1 MGKGISLIVCCFILS
16 GCATTQKTANP
27 DIQSMQSRIDFLES
41 EINTKDQE
49 IGSMRNQLK
58 RANQNYAANEDYEVS
73 VNRNKST
80 IRTQTRKNEFKEIIK
95 VDGVTAEKVQIA
107 LKNAGFY
114 NGELDGKIGP
124 KTKDAIKAFQRDN
137 NLTVDGVVGRGTW
150 SRLKNNL

>member
-16 GCATTQKTANP
+16 GCATTQKTTNP

-80 IRTQTRKNEFKEIIK
+80 IRTQTRNNEFKEIIK
-95 VDGVTAEKVQIA
+95 VDGVTAEKVQTA

-114 NGELDGKIGP
+114 NGDLDGKIGP
-124 KTKDAIKAFQRDN
+124 KTKEAIKAFQRDN
-137 NLTVDGVVGRGTW
+137 NLSVDGVVGRGTW
-150 SRLKNNL
+150 AKLKNNL